1 MAEDKLKPSPR
12 YDKLYHDNMDKL
24 NEEQEGGVM
33 DKVCRHSD
41 AKKGVPLKDCAIY
54 QELADL
60 KEENTNLYDACKDY
74 RKELD
79 TLKAEHELRGKAIK
93 KLNEDCKHWSDKLQD
108 LKASHQE
115 LLGLVGELY
124 KHILIVYKPWRYAT
138 FLGNEKDLVDLL
150 DKLKQRVEGV

>member
-1 MAEDKLKPSPR
+1 
-12 YDKLYHDNMDKL
+12 
-24 NEEQEGGVM
+24 M

-108 LKASHQE
+108 LKASHEE
-115 LLGLVGELY
+115 LLGLVGDIWELWQQKEY
-124 KHILIVYKPWRYAT
+124 YTRQYNQGEIQMTYFGKIGAIDKEIR
-138 FLGNEKDLVDLL
+138 
-150 DKLKQRVEGV
+150 DKLKKKVEGV